1 MRERGF
7 LYMGEGVTRSGTDI
21 LATRAIIDTV
31 KVYSHKLIIKIGRQ
45 SNLLVFVSGGH
56 KTTPI
61 DKHTV

>member
-31 KVYSHKLIIKIGRQ
+31 KVCSHKLIIKIGRQ